1 MHLHLIV
8 ASSGTSST
16 FGLVDHLG
24 YIFLDTLC
32 GFHHLDGLEKLE
44 VIE

>member
-24 YIFLDTLC
+24 YIFLDTLY
-32 GFHHLDGLEKLE
+32 GFNHLDGLEKLE